1 MVAVKVFSQQS
12 MEQTKL
18 GLYIF
23 LNFRQVDRT
32 SNCKE
37 VMVHLKIR
45 CVQIK
50 LKNNLIDV
58 TYKYTENAE
67 EILMCRK

>member
-1 MVAVKVFSQQS
+1 MIAVKVFSQQS

-50 LKNNLIDV
+50 LKNNPIDV
-58 TYKYTENAE
+58 TY
-67 EILMCRK
+67 

>member
-67 EILMCRK
+67 EILMCWK